1 MDASLTEEQQALRD
15 SVARLAADL
24 APPSTAQ
31 LPPAG
36 AGESEWAQLAEMGLL
51 GMRIPESAG
60 GMPVSGVEVVL
71 AAEELGKRLVPLPFI
86 GSAIIASSLLAA
98 GGASAEVLESLAS
111 GQRRLAPVL
120 DPTLARFA
128 SRGEA
133 GVAWEARGA
142 EAGLVIERDSGRLLA
157 VRPRADRLNG
167 VDLTRELRVV
177 EAAAEIIDIGDLGGA
192 LPPEAMERTLALAL
206 AAICGDLVGV
216 MQAALDLS
224 VAYVSTRVQFGVPVG
239 TFQAVQHLAAEAQ
252 VSTEAARGLA
262 WYAGWAVE
270 ELDAHAALL
279 AARTAKAYCSEH
291 AREVT
296 ETALQLHGGVAFT
309 WEHMAHVLV
318 RRALVGR
325 QTLGDEHAQL
335 DAIAALRSARSYSL
349 SSQVGAG
356 VR

>member
-1 MDASLTEEQQALRD
+1 MDASLTEEQEALRD

-24 APPSTAQ
+24 APQSPAQ
-31 LPPAG
+31 LPPEG
-36 AGESEWAQLAEMGLL
+36 SGRTEWAQLGQMGLL

-60 GMPVSGVEVVL
+60 GMPFSGVEAVL

-86 GSAIIASSLLAA
+86 GSAICSSDLLAA
-98 GGASAEVLESLAS
+98 AGASTELLESLAS
-111 GQRRLAPVL
+111 GRVRLAPVL
-120 DPTLARFA
+120 DPTLARLAF
-128 SRGEA
+128 RGEP

-142 EAGLVIERDSGRLLA
+142 DAGLVIDRDSMRLAA
-157 VRPRADRLNG
+157 VRPQVVRLNA

-177 EAAAEIIDIGDLGGA
+177 NAAAEAVDIGDLGAA
-192 LPPEAMERTLALAL
+192 LPADAVDRALALTL

-239 TFQAVQHLAAEAQ
+239 TFQAVQHMAAEAQ
-252 VSTEAARGLA
+252 VSVEAARGLA

-270 ELDAHAALL
+270 ELDAPEALL

-296 ETALQLHGGVAFT
+296 ETALQLHGGVGFT
-309 WEHMAHVLV
+309 WEHMTHLLV
-318 RRALVGR
+318 RRALIGR

-335 DAIAALRSARSYSL
+335 DAIASFRSVAPL
-349 SSQVGAG
+349 
-356 VR
+356 